1 MRNAQAKITKVD
13 EDELLSVLKK
23 AARDS
28 DLFSDFLSDLLTP
41 AERHELVA
49 RWQIVK
55 RLAKGMSQREISKQL
70 HITLVTI
77 NRGARVL
84 ENQSGGF
91 QQILKRFN

>member
-1 MRNAQAKITKVD
+1 MRNAQAKITK
-13 EDELLSVLKK
+13 EHLDELLDVLRQAVRDKK
-23 AARDS
+23 F
-28 DLFSDFLSDLLTP
+28 LVDFLSDLLTP
-41 AERHELVA
+41 TELNEIVA